1 MHRGLHVKSST
12 LRLYEQLKE
21 GEQEIQGLGAFTNNI
36 RMKQLEIDSDEE
48 QEEELSWMTNHLRGI
63 YNRQRKDPR

>member
-21 GEQEIQGLGAFTNNI
+21 GEQGIHGLGASTNNI

-48 QEEELSWMTNHLRGI
+48 QEGNLWMANHLCGI
-63 YNRQRKDPR
+63 YNRQRKGLR